1 MSFAD
6 MSQESFTG
14 DAERAVLVGI
24 DYKDAPESLL
34 ESSLAEPSR
43 SVLTLRIPE
52 RSSGRARRK
61 KLPIYAALSQR
72 MSSSSM
78 KS

>member
-34 ESSLAEPSR
+34 ESSLAELAR
-43 SVLTLRIPE
+43 LTDTA
-52 RSSGRARRK
+52 GCRRNR
-61 KLPIYAALSQR
+61 LAAP
-72 MSSSSM
+72 
-78 KS
+78 

>member
-34 ESSLAEPSR
+34 ESSLAELAR
-43 SVLTLRIPE
+43 LTDTA
-52 RSSGRARRK
+52 GCRRNR
-61 KLPIYAALSQR
+61 LAAS
-72 MSSSSM
+72 
-78 KS
+78 